1 MQDEPARPSPRPP
14 SPTGGDTAVPL
25 DPTRPFALREYEWA
39 FAGFVKKA
47 VDSLM
52 VAKSKLF
59 SKLKPMPASEI
70 HISRNTTEA
79 GEIVENNP
87 IVTLLPIAIDFK
99 DVVAGNLEPITETIN
114 SAAEEG
120 VATVEPQFLDYMG
133 KVTELFGTRVDTDGA
148 SFDHNAVR
156 RIVESS
162 DFDFN
167 ENGAPNLES
176 WVFRTYNPTQ
186 LITFDEMMQL
196 LPPRTS
202 EETRQWD
209 EMIERKRIEF
219 NAKRRRRTLS

>member
-1 MQDEPARPSPRPP
+1 
-14 SPTGGDTAVPL
+14 
-25 DPTRPFALREYEWA
+25 
-39 FAGFVKKA
+39 VKTA

-52 VAKSKLF
+52 VAKSKLL
-59 SKLKPMPASEI
+59 SRLKPIPASEI

-79 GEIVENNP
+79 GEIVENKP

-99 DVVAGNLEPITETIN
+99 DVVAGNLAPIIETIN

-133 KVTELFGTRVDTDGA
+133 KVTEVFGTRVYTDGA
-148 SFDHNAVR
+148 PFDHVAVR
-156 RIVESS
+156 RLVENS
-162 DFDFN
+162 DFGFD
-167 ENGAPNLES
+167 ESGAPDLEP

-186 LITFDEMMQL
+186 LFSFDEMMKL
-196 LPPRTS
+196 LPPRTP

-219 NAKRRRRTLS
+219 SAKRRRRTLS

>member
-1 MQDEPARPSPRPP
+1 MQDEPSRPSPRPS
-14 SPTGGDTAVPL
+14 SPTSGDTAVPL

-39 FAGFVKKA
+39 FAGFVKTA

-52 VAKSKLF
+52 IAKSDLLGRMKT
-59 SKLKPMPASEI
+59 MPASEI

-99 DVVAGNLEPITETIN
+99 DAVAGNLVAIIETIN

-120 VATVEPQFLDYMG
+120 VATVEPQFLEYMS
-133 KVTELFGTRVDTDGA
+133 KVTEVFGTRVDMGGA
-148 SFDHNAVR
+148 PFDHVAVR
-156 RIVESS
+156 KLVESS
-162 DFDFN
+162 DFDFD
-167 ENGAPNLES
+167 ENGAPRLEP
-176 WVFRTYNPTQ
+176 WVFRTYNPTR

-209 EMIERKRIEF
+209 EMIERKRIAF